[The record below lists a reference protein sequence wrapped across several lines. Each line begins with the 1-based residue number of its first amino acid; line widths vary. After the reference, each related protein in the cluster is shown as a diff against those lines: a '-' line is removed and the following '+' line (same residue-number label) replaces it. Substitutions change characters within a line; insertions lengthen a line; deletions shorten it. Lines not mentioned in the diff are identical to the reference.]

1 MSDAYNQMHIKQPKL
16 EAFVLLWFRQSLIL
30 YEVLKDRN
38 NLGKINL
45 VDQYSFFFIKKN
57 VSLNQTDS
65 ANALHVF
72 ICRKFAEIIPHNL
85 IAVLGLYFIIL
96 VKTFV

>member
-30 YEVLKDRN
+30 YEVLKDR
-38 NLGKINL
+38 K
-45 VDQYSFFFIKKN
+45 
-57 VSLNQTDS
+57 NQTDS

-72 ICRKFAEIIPHNL
+72 ICRKFAEIIPQQLNCLKRIIFHYNSEDICITVFDFMKWL
-85 IAVLGLYFIIL
+85 IIL
-96 VKTFV
+96 VFINW